1 MSEIE
6 MIGGSPEMGS
16 MHHEDIAKLLE
27 RRSDRLERNGADMW
41 KGSTP
46 NTSIVPTFV
55 LSRAVNVLPD
65 TQTEVE

>member
-16 MHHEDIAKLLE
+16 MHHEDIVKLLE
-27 RRSDRLERNGADMW
+27 RRSDRLDRNGADMW
-41 KGSTP
+41 EGSTP
-46 NTSIVPTFV
+46 STSRVPDFV
-55 LSRAVNVLPD
+55 LNRTVNVLPD